1 MIASWL
7 TDRQTVFSDRDI
19 AALLMHIQKLSA
31 VASKGQNAQNHY
43 SLSMLSWVT
52 GDCTLQSQMKLADV
66 EEINAV
72 IWFSDLRGSTSLAGS
87 VT

>member
-43 SLSMLSWVT
+43 PLSVLSWVT